1 MGQKVNPVRVVID
14 TNVLLSGLLFGGAP
28 ERICDLW
35 ASGRLVPL
43 LSQETFAEFRRVL
56 AYPKFR
62 LTPAEISMIV
72 EEELLP
78 FAEVVEATVDASGI
92 CRDPHDDKFLSLAAS
107 GRADYLITGDQD
119 LLVLRSFEKVRIV
132 TVSEFT
138 GLFPFQIKPTCK

>member
-1 MGQKVNPVRVVID
+1 MCYSRACCLVVRRNGFAI
-14 TNVLLSGLLFGGAP
+14 SGH
-28 ERICDLW
+28 R
-35 ASGRLVPL
+35 GRLVPL

-72 EEELLP
+72 EEELLH